1 MRALHPGLGPDFIK
15 LWSATAIANL
25 GDGVALVA
33 GPLLIASLTPDPAA
47 VAGAAF
53 AQQVP
58 WLLFALISGAWADR
72 LDRRRLVVTVDLI
85 RAAALGLLVV
95 CVICSAVSIWLVY
108 GVVFVLG
115 TCETLADTASSAF
128 VPALVPAERLP
139 VANAWLGATFTVIN
153 QFAAKP
159 LGGWLFV
166 VAAAAPFG
174 LQAAA
179 FVVAAGL
186 IHLLPAASPSPSPA
200 PPASS
205 PAASPPPASCDSTSP
220 SSASESPASLPPAS
234 SSSAS
239 GSVGLRDR
247 QSLRSEIVE
256 GVRWLWAHRLLR
268 TLAVAMACGNLVYC
282 AAFATF
288 VLYARDRL
296 GLGSVGYGTLL
307 TAFAVGGLLGS
318 VLAPRLIRTVG
329 AAVLLRAGLLVE
341 VALHATLAATT
352 TPVVAAVMIV
362 VFGVHTM
369 VWGTVAWTLRQ
380 RAVPS
385 SLYGRVTGAY
395 SLLDLGGAALGSLA
409 GGALAQTFGLIPVF
423 WGAAVAMGV
432 VVVLTWRPLGRATV
446 ELREADPS

>member
-1 MRALHPGLGPDFIK
+1 MRALHPGLGPDFVK

-53 AQQVP
+53 AQQLP

-85 RAAALGLLVV
+85 RAGVLGVLVV
-95 CVICSAVSIWLVY
+95 CVLGSALSIWLVY

-128 VPALVPAERLP
+128 VPALVPASRLP
-139 VANAWLGATFTVIN
+139 VANAWLGAAFTVIN

-166 VAAAAPFG
+166 AGAAAPFG

-179 FVVAAGL
+179 FVVAALL
-186 IHLLPAASPSPSPA
+186 IHLLPVGRPSASPGSA
-200 PPASS
+200 PV
-205 PAASPPPASCDSTSP
+205 SP
-220 SSASESPASLPPAS
+220 SSVPVS
-234 SSSAS
+234 S
-239 GSVGLRDR
+239 GSVSLRDR
-247 QSLRSEIVE
+247 RSLRSEIAE
-256 GVRWLWAHRLLR
+256 GVRWLWRHRLLR
-268 TLAVAMACGNLVYC
+268 TLALAMACGNLVYC

-296 GLGSVGYGTLL
+296 GLGSVGYGFLL

-318 VLAPRLIRTVG
+318 VLAPRLIRKVG
-329 AAVLLRAGLLVE
+329 AGVLLRAGLLVE
-341 VALHATLAATT
+341 VALHGTLAATT
-352 TPVVAAVMIV
+352 TPLAAAAMIV
-362 VFGVHTM
+362 AFGVHTM
-369 VWGTVAWTLRQ
+369 VWGTVVWTLRQ

-409 GGALAQTFGLIPVF
+409 GGALAQAFGIVPVF
-423 WGAAVAMGV
+423 RGAAMAMGV
-432 VVVLTWRPLGRATV
+432 VVVLTWRPLGRATAA
-446 ELREADPS
+446 LREPVPS